1 MDKQARKE
9 IETLAKRELK
19 EMTTALRLEVA
30 GNRLLPYLW
39 KNIPFNLSH
48 KEAYEE
54 TFKKP
59 VPQKYE
65 SLIGDEN
72 TPILDQSEIQEVIS
86 DRATELLSDDPDS
99 KYQLWQR
106 IKRNDDSLPRGSELL
121 QVLDTFTQNE
131 KTIISQY
138 DAHQAPIRDFK
149 TIPRESCLK
158 KLQECI
164 DHNILMQPDINVHF
178 KEHNVIELYKALK
191 RKYLRGN
198 DHDETTAISE
208 LNFIKMD
215 PNENWA
221 TFEIRWSNCIIK
233 YILMTQRTK
242 IADSLEK
249 I

>member
-1 MDKQARKE
+1 
-9 IETLAKRELK
+9 L
-19 EMTTALRLEVA
+19 
-30 GNRLLPYLW
+30 G
-39 KNIPFNLSH
+39 
-48 KEAYEE
+48 
-54 TFKKP
+54 TF
-59 VPQKYE
+59 
-65 SLIGDEN
+65 
-72 TPILDQSEIQEVIS
+72 ILD
-86 DRATELLSDDPDS
+86 
-99 KYQLWQR
+99 
-106 IKRNDDSLPRGSELL
+106 
-121 QVLDTFTQNE
+121 E

-138 DAHQAPIRDFK
+138 DAHQARIRDYK
-149 TIPRESCLK
+149 TIPRQNCLK

-191 RKYLRGN
+191 RKYLHGN

-242 IADSLEK
+242 ICDSLESEYNYPDFNRARHSV
-249 I
+249 